1 LMYLNVSAAVLVVS
15 VGNVNVVVVVVVSN
29 WDDAE
34 GQRGNVDSEGM
45 R

>member
-1 LMYLNVSAAVLVVS
+1 MYLNVSAAVLVVS
-15 VGNVNVVVVVVVSN
+15 VGNVNVVVVVVSN